1 MDVAPVSAWQS
12 FWAHAGQYGPRI
24 DGGYPFAVEN
34 LHKKEDTSVESDPL
48 TEVMVPVVA
57 QVDAKA
63 EAIVA
68 EGGWCEPKDFKHPTK
83 AEILYALRKGKT
95 VQLEQKWD

>member
-24 DGGYPFAVEN
+24 
-34 LHKKEDTSVESDPL
+34 
-48 TEVMVPVVA
+48 
-57 QVDAKA
+57 DAKA